1 LTTVFEQN
9 INIAVEHVDI
19 IETPSM
25 KKFFP
30 IFVILILL
38 LGFPLGSYLYMKQ
51 GFAYRKKA
59 IEAMGDFG
67 RMPSL
72 NALANLRGDLPDS
85 LRGNMVVVGWLDP
98 QKQSIGDQ
106 YGAMLDSLFQQFQNS
121 PHLYFTTITTADS
134 SYVAEWAEN
143 YNLPEDD
150 MLSFL
155 TADSSTFRSTATNFK
170 LPEDPGQQPIVALVD
185 SSLTTRKFYDLSE
198 RKQTIGLV
206 QLISLIIPLPERG
219 DVVVAPKKEL

>member
-1 LTTVFEQN
+1 
-9 INIAVEHVDI
+9 
-19 IETPSM
+19 M

-30 IFVILILL
+30 VFVILLLL

-67 RMPSL
+67 PMPNL

-85 LRGNMVVVGWLDP
+85 LRGNMVVVSWLDP
-98 QKQSIGDQ
+98 NEKSTGDT
-106 YGAMLDSLFQQFQNS
+106 YGTMLDSLFQQCQNS

-134 SYVAEWAEN
+134 TYVAKWAEN
-143 YNLPEDD
+143 YALPEDD

-155 TADSSTFRSTATNFK
+155 AADSSSFQSIATDFA
-170 LPEDPGQQPIVALVD
+170 LPEDPGGQPIVALVD
-185 SSLTTRKFYDLSE
+185 SSLTIRKFYDLRE
-198 RKQTIGLV
+198 REQTIGLV

-219 DVVVAPKKEL
+219 DVIVAPQKEL